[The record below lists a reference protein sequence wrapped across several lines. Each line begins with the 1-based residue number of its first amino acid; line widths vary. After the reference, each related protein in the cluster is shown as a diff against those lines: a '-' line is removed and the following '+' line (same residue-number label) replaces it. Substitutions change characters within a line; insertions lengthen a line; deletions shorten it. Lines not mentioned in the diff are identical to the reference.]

1 MENVEFFQNSTFDLK
16 VSMSSFRKL
25 GIPSL
30 EITYC
35 KFPYIELDFRRS
47 VVIRIAEFIYS
58 KIGAYSSR
66 RKYKTEG
73 FKV

>member
-1 MENVEFFQNSTFDLK
+1 MP
-16 VSMSSFRKL
+16 SFRKL
-25 GIPSL
+25 GIPPL

-35 KFPYIELDFRRS
+35 KFPYIELDFRS
-47 VVIRIAEFIYS
+47 SIVIRIAEFIYS
-58 KIGAYSSR
+58 KISAYSSR